1 MSDGRKRVLRVRFDG
16 KFKHGEQSMVRELI
30 HRAVARD
37 TQKSLWRASACAVLV
52 AIMATG
58 SGCVS
63 AVSVGV
69 KLVGSVVD
77 RVDVD
82 DLEEKL
88 VGGDVAAAD
97 KELGE
102 RIDKLNDVHSE
113 RAWLVYP
120 ARSDPLGKDR
130 YVIEVRQNRI
140 VAISRVEKT
149 PDAKF
154 DIPRALI
161 LEGKVKGKPLSEC
174 EALLEMGKPLV
185 TVRRESTGFLNQLYE
200 GRIVK
205 VGGLHYC
212 ILKFDEND
220 TCEAVEFHG
229 VGASTKEKPF
239 ESES

>member
-1 MSDGRKRVLRVRFDG
+1 MVWERKSKPEAR
-16 KFKHGEQSMVRELI
+16 
-30 HRAVARD
+30 RAH
-37 TQKSLWRASACAVLV
+37 KSLLRPAACGVLV
-52 AIMATG
+52 AIVAVS

-69 KLVGSVVD
+69 GLIGRVVD

-88 VGGDVAAAD
+88 VGGDVASAD

-102 RIDKLNDVHSE
+102 RIDSLNDIHSE
-113 RAWLVYP
+113 RAWLEYP

-130 YVIEVRQNRI
+130 YVIEIRQNKI
-140 VAISRVEKT
+140 VAITRVEKT

-161 LEGKVKGKPLSEC
+161 LESKVKGKPLSEC

-185 TVRRESTGFLNQLYE
+185 TVRRESTGLLNQLYE
-200 GRIVK
+200 GRMVK
-205 VGGLHYC
+205 VGGRYYC

-220 TCEAVEFHG
+220 ICEGVEFHG

>member
-1 MSDGRKRVLRVRFDG
+1 
-16 KFKHGEQSMVRELI
+16 MVREPRSKAEVRQA
-30 HRAVARD
+30 HN
-37 TQKSLWRASACAVLV
+37 SLWRPAACAVLV
-52 AIMATG
+52 AIVAVS

-63 AVSVGV
+63 AVSVGG
-69 KLVGSVVD
+69 KWVGSVVD
-77 RVDVD
+77 RVDVA

-97 KELGE
+97 AELGE
-102 RIDKLNDVHSE
+102 RLDKLNDIHSD

-130 YVIEVRQNRI
+130 YVIEIEQNKI

-161 LEGKVKGKPLSEC
+161 LEGKVKGKPISEC
-174 EALLEMGKPLV
+174 EALLDMGKPLV

-200 GRIVK
+200 GRIIK

-212 ILKFDEND
+212 ILKFDEKD
-220 TCEAVEFHG
+220 ICEGVEFHG
-229 VGASTKEKPF
+229 VGASTKDKPF